1 MAAVMIAGQ
10 RYEYPEGTPYRV
22 IAEDFQEKEDVD

>member
-1 MAAVMIAGQ
+1 MAAVMIAGE
-10 RYEYPEGTPYRV
+10 RHEYPEGTPYRV